1 MVYSWQIFTYD
12 LKVFGK
18 DWRYIQRAI
27 VPNHTNHSPPTKLL
41 PPEDCLKMAI
51 WKKSRSI
58 NLRCEAKLYV
68 AEFLPSDF
76 YKDIFEWLLRRLE
89 NYKSVYI
96 ISKVFV
102 GHSIPTAAASEAW
115 WLVHVVESVWIKNLF
130 VITHKYVLSIRFFSS
145 LDQEALV
152 GGYTLHSDLFLLPW
166 AEKLFV
172 VLH

>member
-27 VPNHTNHSPPTKLL
+27 VPNHINHSPPTKLYYL
-41 PPEDCLKMAI
+41 PRIAWKWQFEKSHVQLIYGVKPNCMLQNSYRQISMKTFLNDYYVYLKI
-51 WKKSRSI
+51 Y
-58 NLRCEAKLYV
+58 KL
-68 AEFLPSDF
+68 
-76 YKDIFEWLLRRLE
+76 
-89 NYKSVYI
+89 VYI

-130 VITHKYVLSIRFFSS
+130 VITHKYKHVVQDFFKT
-145 LDQEALV
+145 Q
-152 GGYTLHSDLFLLPW
+152 TKRP
-166 AEKLFV
+166 
-172 VLH
+172 

>member
-1 MVYSWQIFTYD
+1 MLYSWQIFTYD

-27 VPNHTNHSPPTKLL
+27 VPNHINHSPPTKLL

-68 AEFLPSDF
+68 AKFLPSDF
-76 YKDIFEWLLRRLE
+76 YE
-89 NYKSVYI
+89 NDYYVCLKIYKSVYI

-130 VITHKYVLSIRFFSS
+130 VITHKYKHVVQDFFKT
-145 LDQEALV
+145 Q
-152 GGYTLHSDLFLLPW
+152 TKRP
-166 AEKLFV
+166 
-172 VLH
+172 

>member
-1 MVYSWQIFTYD
+1 MVYSSWQIFTYD

-27 VPNHTNHSPPTKLL
+27 VPNHINHSPPTKLL

-76 YKDIFEWLLRRLE
+76 YE
-89 NYKSVYI
+89 NDYYVCLKIYKSVYI

-115 WLVHVVESVWIKNLF
+115 WLVHVAESVWIKNLF
-130 VITHKYVLSIRFFSS
+130 VIYYRSAISCEVIFLS
-145 LDQEALV
+145 
-152 GGYTLHSDLFLLPW
+152 
-166 AEKLFV
+166 
-172 VLH
+172 

>member
-27 VPNHTNHSPPTKLL
+27 VPNHTNHSPPPTKLL

-76 YKDIFEWLLRRLE
+76 YEDHFWMILGILD

-130 VITHKYVLSIRFFSS
+130 VITHKYKHVVQDFF
-145 LDQEALV
+145 QIQ
-152 GGYTLHSDLFLLPW
+152 TKRP
-166 AEKLFV
+166 
-172 VLH
+172 